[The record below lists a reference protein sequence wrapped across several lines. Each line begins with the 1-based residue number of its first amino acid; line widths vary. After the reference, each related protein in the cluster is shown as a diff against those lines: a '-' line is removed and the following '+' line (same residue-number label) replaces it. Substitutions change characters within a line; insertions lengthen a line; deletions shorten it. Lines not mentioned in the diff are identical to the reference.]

1 MPLFCWTTAANTIIK
16 QMTPTTAPA
25 TCFTFQL
32 EPLAVDGFDP
42 VEDFCSALFFF
53 VEPFPGFSCG
63 VFPFF
68 SPCNAAWHL

>member
-1 MPLFCWTTAANTIIK
+1 
-16 QMTPTTAPA
+16 MTPTTAPT